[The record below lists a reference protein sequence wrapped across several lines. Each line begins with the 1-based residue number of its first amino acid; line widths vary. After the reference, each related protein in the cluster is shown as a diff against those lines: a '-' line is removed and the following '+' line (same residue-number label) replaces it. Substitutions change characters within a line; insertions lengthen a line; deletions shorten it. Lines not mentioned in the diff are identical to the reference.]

1 MSHSTNE
8 WRRAACTSG
17 PLTPSSAFPG
27 CVASLNRIYSLA
39 LSSVE
44 DVATISANY
53 DSQDGRFLLFTT
65 IWPTLALNGEI
76 HFGHKVSRKAS
87 FPGPRDPQGP
97 QETFLVAG
105 HLTRQRALEAKR
117 EGGADVISFF

>member
-1 MSHSTNE
+1 MNGDLYIRPTDAIECLSRL
-8 WRRAACTSG
+8 RRFIESDLFA
-17 PLTPSSAFPG
+17 
-27 CVASLNRIYSLA
+27 A

-44 DVATISANY
+44 DMAAVSANY
-53 DSQDGRFLLFTT
+53 DSQADLFYFLRPFG
-65 IWPTLALNGEI
+65 PHLALNGEI